1 MTQLTRRALLAGV
14 GGATLGLGLHT
25 LGIARAGDA
34 ETSQPAETSLP
45 ALGPAPDFDLPVLG
59 QDRSVRLSD
68 LRGAPVWL
76 SFWATW
82 CGPCRAELAELVPFQ
97 RRWTR
102 KGAAVWPVSLDRDPD
117 MARAMLEREG
127 LELATLSDAANAT
140 VGPYAAARIPLGVL
154 IDPAGRLV
162 RRVEGA
168 RTHLFAD
175 ADGWLREL
183 MP

>member
-1 MTQLTRRALLAGV
+1 MTRLTRRALLAGL
-14 GGATLGLGLHT
+14 GGATLGLGLRP
-25 LGIARAGDA
+25 LGVARAGGA
-34 ETSQPAETSLP
+34 ETSQPAEPSHPLP
-45 ALGPAPDFDLPVLG
+45 GPAPDFELPVLG
-59 QDRSVRLSD
+59 DDRSVRLSE

-117 MARAMLEREG
+117 MARSLLRRDD
-127 LELATLSDAANAT
+127 LELATLIDAANVT
-140 VGPYAAARIPLGVL
+140 VEPYAAARIPLGVL
-154 IDPAGRLV
+154 IDPAGRVV
-162 RRVEGA
+162 RRVEGV

-175 ADGWLREL
+175 ADAWLREL